1 MLAVVKNEQQYP
13 EHGILSII
21 LNAYEIGRDHIHWAF
36 TLLGRSLFSKLY
48 VVLIFES
55 LLISYWKDDFLS
67 KTFSRREIS
76 TTGGKRDVLCLF
88 VYPRI
93 N

>member
-48 VVLIFES
+48 VVLIFE
-55 LLISYWKDDFLS
+55 
-67 KTFSRREIS
+67 
-76 TTGGKRDVLCLF
+76 
-88 VYPRI
+88 VY
-93 N
+93 